1 MRSHFEET
9 VQRMTNKEK
18 DSAKLSKRI
27 SQVHE
32 QFQGLENRVSGL
44 DTELTEFKMKQES
57 ASKLDRID
65 SHRSSAEPNP
75 ILMEEIEQLRQE
87 IRDVSNHCN

>member
-44 DTELTEFKMKQES
+44 DTELTEFKMKQ
-57 ASKLDRID
+57 
-65 SHRSSAEPNP
+65 
-75 ILMEEIEQLRQE
+75 
-87 IRDVSNHCN
+87 

>member
-1 MRSHFEET
+1 M
-9 VQRMTNKEK
+9 
-18 DSAKLSKRI
+18 A
-27 SQVHE
+27 
-32 QFQGLENRVSGL
+32 GL

-65 SHRSSAEPNP
+65 SHRSSAEPNA